1 MDYIFAEGNG
11 REITGVDKIFSVSQK
26 AKAAI
31 AEYGKENVINAT
43 IGALLDDNGDL
54 IVLSSM
60 VDVLNHMEP
69 SQFAEYAP
77 IAGTPDFLSI
87 IKTAAFG
94 NYVPEG
100 YIEACATP
108 GGTGSIRNT
117 ISCYSKPGDKVLTSN
132 WYWSPYRTIATEI
145 GRDIATYKM
154 FDENDEFNFKD
165 FEDKINELLDAQ
177 GSLVVIFNAP
187 AHNPTGYTPSDETWD
202 KIIEIIKRCA
212 KPGKKITFFLDIA
225 YIDFAGDSD
234 KARQFLPKFGNLPE
248 NILTVVGFSSSKG
261 FTFYGLRTGA
271 MLCIT
276 PNKEIAAEFKHF
288 TSFASRGSWSNC
300 VRVGQTALAKVF
312 KDEELL
318 TRVFDERKKYED
330 LLARRCKV
338 FKEAAKEAGLRTC
351 PFNAGFFIT
360 IPCEN
365 DDAVNEELFKDNI
378 FAIAIG
384 GGIRIAIS
392 AISEDACRIVPAK
405 VAAAIKRVN
414 G

>member
-1 MDYIFAEGNG
+1 MQ
-11 REITGVDKIFSVSQK
+11 SQ
-26 AKAAI
+26 A
-31 AEYGKENVINAT
+31 
-43 IGALLDDNGDL
+43 
-54 IVLSSM
+54 
-60 VDVLNHMEP
+60 
-69 SQFAEYAP
+69 
-77 IAGTPDFLSI
+77 
-87 IKTAAFG
+87 
-94 NYVPEG
+94 
-100 YIEACATP
+100 
-108 GGTGSIRNT
+108 
-117 ISCYSKPGDKVLTSN
+117 
-132 WYWSPYRTIATEI
+132 
-145 GRDIATYKM
+145 
-154 FDENDEFNFKD
+154 
-165 FEDKINELLDAQ
+165 
-177 GSLVVIFNAP
+177 
-187 AHNPTGYTPSDETWD
+187 
-202 KIIEIIKRCA
+202 
-212 KPGKKITFFLDIA
+212 KITFFLDIA

-276 PNKEIAAEFKHF
+276 PNKEIAAEFKRF